1 MKYINNNL
9 SNIIIFMFSS
19 CSLHELFSFL
29 HKIKWKEEK
38 MEELEKNYDV
48 NNCTDTN
55 KDDCLCRVINCLKQC
70 GPTGPMDLLDQAVY

>member
-1 MKYINNNL
+1 
-9 SNIIIFMFSS
+9 
-19 CSLHELFSFL
+19 
-29 HKIKWKEEK
+29 

-55 KDDCLCRVINCLKQC
+55 QDDCLCRVINCLKQC